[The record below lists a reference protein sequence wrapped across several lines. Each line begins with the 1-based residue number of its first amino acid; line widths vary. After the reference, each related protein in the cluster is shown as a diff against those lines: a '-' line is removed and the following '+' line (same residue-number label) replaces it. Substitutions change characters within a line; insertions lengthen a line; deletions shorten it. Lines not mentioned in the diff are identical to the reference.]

1 MLWQH
6 SEIKVKRFLEFLN
19 CYQPTITFTANYS
32 RGEMFLDVSV
42 RQKDNILVT
51 DLNIKQANTHQYL
64 RASSSQ
70 VHRFKKS
77 LHFSQA
83 LRLNKIESE
92 HSSYVQ
98 CWNELEVWLRK
109 REYSDKLIWQQVLKF
124 RKHQKKDFLKVFK
137 SYKKWL

>member
-1 MLWQH
+1 
-6 SEIKVKRFLEFLN
+6 
-19 CYQPTITFTANYS
+19 
-32 RGEMFLDVSV
+32 MFLDVSV

-70 VHRFKKS
+70 VHCLKKS

-98 CWNELEVWLRK
+98 C
-109 REYSDKLIWQQVLKF
+109 
-124 RKHQKKDFLKVFK
+124 
-137 SYKKWL
+137 